1 MKKNTVLYILLLALI
16 ILNGFFLYNYL
27 GRPGNNKPNEPQKN
41 KDFIVKELGFNAIQL
56 EEFNEKSK
64 GHHEIIMRLS
74 DNIRDLK
81 DSLFGMLSQDSINE
95 TAIDSISSLICKKE
109 TEKEKEIFNHFRM
122 IRDIANDK
130 QKEKFESILMDAL
143 RQGDSGNRP
152 PPPNGDHRPPPPE
165 EPKGIDGP
173 DGHRPP
179 PPNNL

>member
-1 MKKNTVLYILLLALI
+1 
-16 ILNGFFLYNYL
+16 
-27 GRPGNNKPNEPQKN
+27 
-41 KDFIVKELGFNAIQL
+41 
-56 EEFNEKSK
+56 
-64 GHHEIIMRLS
+64 
-74 DNIRDLK
+74 
-81 DSLFGMLSQDSINE
+81 LSQDSINE